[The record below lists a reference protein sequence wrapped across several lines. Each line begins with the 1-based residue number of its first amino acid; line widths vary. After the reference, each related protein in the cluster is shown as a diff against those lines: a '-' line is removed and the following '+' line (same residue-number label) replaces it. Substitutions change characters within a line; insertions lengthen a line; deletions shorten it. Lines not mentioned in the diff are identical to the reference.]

1 MRSEEEIEKAVDNY
15 AILKEILNNTGVSIN
30 EATLEIVQE
39 TLKWVL
45 EED

>member
-1 MRSEEEIEKAVDNY
+1 MRSEEEIKKAVNNY
-15 AILKEILNNTGVSIN
+15 AILKEILNGAGVSIN
-30 EATLEIVQE
+30 EATLDIVQE